1 MKNTEYLSNGMGGIV
16 LSAKE
21 AQDVL
26 RTSPAYEEYLSLTED
41 FRREILDIVRGAKGL
56 KITYD
61 PFFKH
66 VFDPVLHGE
75 RLSRLPNQYIHRSS
89 QKFDTGLELE
99 LLQEYIFI
107 ALDIFREITH
117 NIDKELDAWLYFL
130 SSDEPEDIKRV
141 IEAYPAFLELY
152 REIAEFQ
159 RRPEELIAMYNET
172 LALFD
177 KNTVELM
184 IEEQQEEIKKLAEE
198 VRNKKAELEQSK
210 TELEQSKADQREK
223 DKELRKRD
231 EAQARLRREIERLG
245 GNTGE

>member
-1 MKNTEYLSNGMGGIV
+1 NVEIQKVGYRFPGQRSACYSSDLIIRQYDRQKSRKKKKFSYRDLQKVYTIV
-16 LSAKE
+16 LVENSSAE
-21 AQDVL
+21 FH
-26 RTSPAYEEYLSLTED
+26 R
-41 FRREILDIVRGAKGL
+41 I
-56 KITYD
+56 
-61 PFFKH
+61 
-66 VFDPVLHGE
+66 
-75 RLSRLPNQYIHRSS
+75 PNQYIHRSS

-223 DKELRKRD
+223 DKELRRRD
-231 EAQARLRREIERLG
+231 EELARLRREIERLG
-245 GNTGE
+245 GNAGE

>member
-75 RLSRLPNQYIHRSS
+75 RLSRLLTVIIGQQVTVKQVLPSQSKRLTAEASLIIMDIVVELESGALANVEIQKVGYRFPEKEKVFVPRSS
-89 QKFDTGLELE
+89 KGLYDRAGGEQFGGISQDSE
-99 LLQEYIFI
+99 PVHPSLQ
-107 ALDIFREITH
+107 
-117 NIDKELDAWLYFL
+117 
-130 SSDEPEDIKRV
+130 PEV
-141 IEAYPAFLELY
+141 
-152 REIAEFQ
+152 
-159 RRPEELIAMYNET
+159 
-172 LALFD
+172 
-177 KNTVELM
+177 
-184 IEEQQEEIKKLAEE
+184 
-198 VRNKKAELEQSK
+198 
-210 TELEQSKADQREK
+210 
-223 DKELRKRD
+223 
-231 EAQARLRREIERLG
+231 
-245 GNTGE
+245 